1 MEVILLERIENL
13 GQMGDVVN
21 VKPGHARNF
30 LLPQN
35 KALRATAEN
44 RKVFE
49 ERRTQFEAENFEQ
62 RTEAESVAAKVEG
75 LTITLLRQAGEAGQL
90 YGSVNARD
98 IADGTTEA
106 GVRINRQQVR
116 LDRPIKAIGLH
127 RIRVDLHPEVQI
139 EVLANVARSVE
150 EAIIQERTGRAMV
163 ATDEDEVPE
172 ERAPKVF
179 EESGESKIEAE
190 AEGTDSADRAL
201 ESTAGLSED
210 ARTRSPE
217 APEEPEDKSERSD
230 A

>member
-21 VKPGHARNF
+21 VKPGYARNF
-30 LLPQN
+30 LLPHN
-35 KALRATAEN
+35 KALRATTEN

-49 ERRTQFEAENFEQ
+49 ERRTQFEAENFAQ

-127 RIRVDLHPEVQI
+127 QIRVDLHPEVQI
-139 EVLANVARSVE
+139 EVLANVARSAE
-150 EAIIQERTGRAMV
+150 EAIIQERTGRAI
-163 ATDEDEVPE
+163 TTTE
-172 ERAPKVF
+172 E
-179 EESGESKIEAE
+179 E
-190 AEGTDSADRAL
+190 
-201 ESTAGLSED
+201 
-210 ARTRSPE
+210 E
-217 APEEPEDKSERSD
+217 APEEPGPEAFEKGGGPKPEIEAEDADPAEPAPESATGPIEEAGAASPETPEGDQDQPERSD
-230 A
+230 S